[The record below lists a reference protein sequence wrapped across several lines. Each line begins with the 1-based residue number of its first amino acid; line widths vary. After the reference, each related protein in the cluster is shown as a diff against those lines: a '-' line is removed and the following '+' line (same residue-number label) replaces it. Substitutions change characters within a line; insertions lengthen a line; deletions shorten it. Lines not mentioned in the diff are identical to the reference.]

1 VNAIITTNFDNYL
14 NSALFRYGSP
24 FKGVMNPCIPVS
36 NGIAQKWCCDGYY
49 SPVVSSA
56 CEVPIW
62 KIHGDLGFVRM
73 VDCSHI
79 FALPKFIIERPRVNQ
94 NRPDDPGCCHFI
106 TLQADGSQFKY
117 DPSLSREHYSF
128 RYRHHID
135 FGASRDIFLPEM
147 EAASEQLLQ
156 HCNQGGGVFIIGMK
170 FNPDYGE
177 DLTDILLDL
186 PKETPIIYL
195 VASKKRQIRTGD
207 SELLD
212 GLIEGRRSHILIN
225 EVTETGAIDEGLL
238 RLMDEIG
245 ETGINE
251 EYNLWI
257 RRKRWWIKSTK

>member
-1 VNAIITTNFDNYL
+1 
-14 NSALFRYGSP
+14 
-24 FKGVMNPCIPVS
+24 
-36 NGIAQKWCCDGYY
+36 
-49 SPVVSSA
+49 
-56 CEVPIW
+56 
-62 KIHGDLGFVRM
+62 
-73 VDCSHI
+73 
-79 FALPKFIIERPRVNQ
+79 
-94 NRPDDPGCCHFI
+94 
-106 TLQADGSQFKY
+106 
-117 DPSLSREHYSF
+117 
-128 RYRHHID
+128 
-135 FGASRDIFLPEM
+135 
-147 EAASEQLLQ
+147 
-156 HCNQGGGVFIIGMK
+156 MK